1 MKVTIDKNELYL
13 TPEIIVKCK
22 EIDEVLQDIISYI
35 GIADKNMIGELEGEI
50 FFIPLN
56 SILYFE
62 SVDKTVYIY
71 TDKQVYRSS
80 AKLYILEEQLVDTYF
95 ARVSK
100 TTILNLKK
108 LNSVRSSKNAK
119 LEGTLSNKEKI
130 LISRQYVSEIKKRL
144 GVLLC

>member
-1 MKVTIDKNELYL
+1 MKVTIDKNKLYSV
-13 TPEIIVKCK
+13 PEIIVKCK
-22 EIDEVLQDIISYI
+22 EIDEILQDIISYI
-35 GIADKNMIGELEGEI
+35 GIADKNMIGEVDGEI

-71 TDKQVYRSS
+71 TDKQVYKSS
-80 AKLYILEEQLVDTYF
+80 TKLYILEEQLVDTYF

-108 LNSVRSSKNAK
+108 LNSVKSAKNAK
-119 LEGTLSNKEKI
+119 LEGTLINKEKI
-130 LISRQYVSEIKKRL
+130 LISRQYVAEIKKRL
-144 GVLLC
+144 GV

>member
-13 TPEIIVKCK
+13 DPEIIVKCK
-22 EIDEVLQDIISYI
+22 EIDALLQDIISYI
-35 GIADKNMIGELEGEI
+35 GIADKKMIGEVEKEL

-56 SILYFE
+56 NILYFE

-80 AKLYILEEQLVDTYF
+80 AKLYVLEEQLVDTYF

-108 LNSVRSSKNAK
+108 LNSVRSAKNAK
-119 LEGTLSNKEKI
+119 LEGLLINKEKI
-130 LISRQYVSEIKKRL
+130 LISRQYVAEIKKRL
-144 GVLLC
+144 GV

>member
-1 MKVTIDKNELYL
+1 MKVTIDKNELHL
-13 TPEIIVKCK
+13 DPEIIVKCK
-22 EIDEVLQDIISYI
+22 EINDVLQDIISYI
-35 GIADKNMIGELEGEI
+35 GIADKNMIGEVDGEI

-71 TDKQVYRSS
+71 TEKQVYKSS
-80 AKLYILEEQLVDTYF
+80 ARLYILEEQLVETYF

-108 LNSVRSSKNAK
+108 LSNVKSAKNAK
-119 LEGTLSNKEKI
+119 LEGTLVNKEKI

-144 GVLLC
+144 GV

>member
-13 TPEIIVKCK
+13 DPEIIVKCK
-22 EIDEVLQDIISYI
+22 EIDDLLQDIISYI
-35 GIADKNMIGELEGEI
+35 GIADKKMIGEVEKEL

-56 SILYFE
+56 NILYFE

-80 AKLYILEEQLVDTYF
+80 AKLYVLEEQLADTYF

-108 LNSVRSSKNAK
+108 LNSVRSAKNAK
-119 LEGTLSNKEKI
+119 LEGLLINKEKI
-130 LISRQYVSEIKKRL
+130 LISRQYVTEIKKRL
-144 GVLLC
+144 GV

>member
-1 MKVTIDKNELYL
+1 MKITIDKNELYSI
-13 TPEIIVKCK
+13 PEIIVKCK
-22 EIDEVLQDIISYI
+22 KIDEVLQDIISYI
-35 GIADKNMIGELEGEI
+35 GIADKNMIGEVDGEI

-62 SVDKTVYIY
+62 SVDKNVYIY

-100 TTILNLKK
+100 TTILHLKK
-108 LNSVRSSKNAK
+108 LNSVKSANNAK
-119 LEGTLSNKEKI
+119 LEGTLINKEKI
-130 LISRQYVSEIKKRL
+130 LISRQYVAGIKKRL
-144 GVLLC
+144 GV

>member
-1 MKVTIDKNELYL
+1 MKVTIDKSELYL
-13 TPEIIVKCK
+13 DPEIIVKCR

-35 GIADKNMIGELEGEI
+35 GIADKNMIGDLDGEL

-62 SVDKTVYIY
+62 SVDKIVYIY

-80 AKLYILEEQLVDTYF
+80 AKLYLLEEQLVDTYF
-95 ARVSK
+95 ARISK

-108 LNSVRSSKNAK
+108 LNSVRKVRNAK
-119 LEGTLSNKEKI
+119 LEGTLINNEKT
-130 LISRQYVSEIKKRL
+130 LISRQYVAEIKKRL
-144 GVLLC
+144 GV

>member
-13 TPEIIVKCK
+13 DPEIIVKCK
-22 EIDEVLQDIISYI
+22 EIDDVLQDIISYI
-35 GIADKNMIGELEGEI
+35 GIADKNMIGEVDGEI

-62 SVDKTVYIY
+62 SVDKIVYIY
-71 TDKQVYRSS
+71 TDKLVYKSS
-80 AKLYILEEQLVDTYF
+80 AKLYILEEQLIDTYF

-108 LNSVRSSKNAK
+108 LNSVKSARNAK
-119 LEGTLSNKEKI
+119 LEGTLINKEKI
-130 LISRQYVSEIKKRL
+130 LLSGKVKKKIERER
-144 GVLLC
+144 

>member
-1 MKVTIDKNELYL
+1 MKITIDKNELYSI
-13 TPEIIVKCK
+13 PEIIVKCK
-22 EIDEVLQDIISYI
+22 KIDEVLQDIISYI
-35 GIADKNMIGELEGEI
+35 GIADKNMIGEVGGET

-62 SVDKTVYIY
+62 SVDKIVYIY
-71 TDKQVYRSS
+71 TDQQVFKSS

-108 LNSVRSSKNAK
+108 LNSVKSAKNAK
-119 LEGTLSNKEKI
+119 LEGTLINKEKI
-130 LISRQYVSEIKKRL
+130 LISRQYVTEIKKRL
-144 GVLLC
+144 GV

>member
-1 MKVTIDKNELYL
+1 MKVTIDKNELHL
-13 TPEIIVKCK
+13 DPEIIVKCK
-22 EIDEVLQDIISYI
+22 EIDDVLQDIISYI
-35 GIADKNMIGELEGEI
+35 GIADKNMIGEVDGEI

-71 TDKQVYRSS
+71 TEKQVYKSS
-80 AKLYILEEQLVDTYF
+80 ARLYILEEQLVETYF

-108 LNSVRSSKNAK
+108 LSNVKSAK
-119 LEGTLSNKEKI
+119 MQNLKEH
-130 LISRQYVSEIKKRL
+130 LLIKKKYLFL
-144 GVLLC
+144 GSTFRR

>member
-13 TPEIIVKCK
+13 DPEIIVKCK
-22 EIDEVLQDIISYI
+22 EIDDLLQDIISYI
-35 GIADKNMIGELEGEI
+35 GIADKKMVGEVDGEL

-56 SILYFE
+56 NILYFE

-80 AKLYILEEQLVDTYF
+80 AKLYVLEEQLADTYF
-95 ARVSK
+95 SRVSK

-108 LNSVRSSKNAK
+108 LNSVRSAKNAK
-119 LEGTLSNKEKI
+119 LEGLLINKEKI
-130 LISRQYVSEIKKRL
+130 LISRQYVAEIKKRL
-144 GVLLC
+144 GV